1 MSALGE
7 FLDSVFARLRLRS
20 LRIFWHVG
28 FWGLALVI
36 GIASGVAAVLFDGDC
51 LDPNL
56 GLWHPRCKPFAQFRR
71 NIGLVLGCSNPN
83 DRGRRHGVN
92 ISLPNR

>member
-7 FLDSVFARLRLRS
+7 FSDGVFVRLRLRS
-20 LRIFWHVG
+20 LRIFWRVG

-36 GIASGVAAVLFDGDC
+36 GIASGVAAVLFGMGYC

-56 GLWHPRCKPFAQFRR
+56 GLWHARCEPFA
-71 NIGLVLGCSNPN
+71 
-83 DRGRRHGVN
+83 
-92 ISLPNR
+92 